1 MTAITGNPRVASE
14 PDMPLDIL
22 IYTTYKFTAQAIGRG
37 I

>member
-14 PDMPLDIL
+14 PDMPLAIFR
-22 IYTTYKFTAQAIGRG
+22 YTTYKVTAQAIGRG